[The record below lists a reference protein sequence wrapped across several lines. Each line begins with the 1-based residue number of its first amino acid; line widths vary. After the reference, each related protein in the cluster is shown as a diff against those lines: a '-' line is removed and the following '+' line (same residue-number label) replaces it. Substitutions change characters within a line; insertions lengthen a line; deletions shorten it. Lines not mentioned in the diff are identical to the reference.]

1 MERSMKETINLHFH
15 HIEADRLI
23 RVDASGRV
31 DLAASLKM
39 AREIAAFHD
48 ADAAQ
53 LPVLLDAR
61 SLQGR
66 LTIVDIVELVKTLV
80 AGSARHKRK
89 LALLVRND
97 DQQERARFLHLYS
110 RNRGIPIDA
119 FTDYET
125 AVKWLQAP

>member
-1 MERSMKETINLHFH
+1 MKETISLHFH
-15 HIEADRLI
+15 HIEAERLI

-31 DLAASLKM
+31 DLAATLKM
-39 AREIAAFHD
+39 AHDISAFRD
-48 ADAAQ
+48 GDGAQ
-53 LPVLLDAR
+53 LPVLLDAH

-66 LTIVDIVELVKTLV
+66 LTIVDIVELVKTLT
-80 AGSARHKRK
+80 ADAARYKRK

-125 AVKWLQAP
+125 AVKWLRTP

>member
-1 MERSMKETINLHFH
+1 MKETKSQRFH
-15 HIEADRLI
+15 HIEADRLV

-39 AREIAAFHD
+39 AREIAAFRD
-48 ADAAQ
+48 TGAAQ

-80 AGSARHKRK
+80 ADSARYKRK
-89 LALLVRND
+89 LALLVRDD

-119 FTDYET
+119 FTDYEA

>member
-1 MERSMKETINLHFH
+1 MKDKIDLHFH
-15 HIEADRLI
+15 HIEADRLV

-48 ADAAQ
+48 SGATH

-80 AGSARHKRK
+80 ADSARYKRK
-89 LALLVRND
+89 LALLVRDD

-119 FTDYET
+119 FTDYEA